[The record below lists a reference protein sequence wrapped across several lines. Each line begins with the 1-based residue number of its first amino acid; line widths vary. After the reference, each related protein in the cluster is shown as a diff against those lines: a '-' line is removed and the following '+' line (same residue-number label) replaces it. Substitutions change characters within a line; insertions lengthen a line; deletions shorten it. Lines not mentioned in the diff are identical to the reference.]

1 MNHQVHIE
9 IERKYDVDDQTV
21 VPDLTGVAQVARVS
35 DPETV
40 TLHAVYYDTAELHL
54 AAQRIV
60 LRRRE
65 GGSDEG
71 WHIKLPGDEGRLELH
86 WPLGDDG
93 PIPEAVLDLVLVHVR
108 DHPLA
113 PVARLTTTRTTT
125 CLHDGDDV
133 ALAEIADDLV
143 SAGDVATAQLR
154 VWREWEV
161 ELTDD
166 APGSPRK
173 RALLLDAIEK
183 KLETAGA
190 RPSASVSKLAHALGR
205 ERLGEREP
213 RRPLSGKSSAG
224 DVLRAAIA
232 VQTERLKQADPLV
245 RQDEA
250 GAVHT
255 MRSSVRR
262 LRSILATYRSVL
274 DSDEA
279 KRLERELA
287 ELGTVLG
294 DTRDPQV
301 MHDRARNL
309 VRSQANKRMHEAV
322 LARLVSDKEAEYQRS
337 LGYLQRILSSARYFR
352 LLDSLEAFAAGTGDA
367 ARLGKRS
374 AGRAT
379 KVLGRPITADFRRV
393 KRRMKAVAKAG
404 NPDEWN
410 ARVHV
415 VRKAAR
421 RLRFGIEAV
430 TSGDTAF
437 AGTAVFGE
445 KVARLASAAE
455 RVQDA
460 LGEYR
465 DSVALQRLLYAT
477 AGAAA
482 EAGENTFGYG
492 RLHALEQQRA
502 DRAIEDYARA
512 RGEFLTAKK
521 WLPGA

>member
-1 MNHQVHIE
+1 MNHQVHVE
-9 IERKYDVDDQTV
+9 IERKYEVDDQAV

-35 DPETV
+35 EPETV
-40 TLHAVYYDTAELHL
+40 TLHAVYYDTAEFHL

-65 GGSDEG
+65 GGGDEG
-71 WHIKLPGDEGRLELH
+71 WHIKLPGTEGRLELH

-113 PVARLTTTRTTT
+113 PVAHLTTTRTTT
-125 CLHDGDDV
+125 CLYDANDV
-133 ALAEIADDLV
+133 ALAEVADDLV

-166 APGSPRK
+166 APGSPKK
-173 RALLLDAIEK
+173 RQALLDAIEK
-183 KLETAGA
+183 ALGTVGA

-205 ERLGEREP
+205 ERLGEQPP
-213 RRPLSGKSSAG
+213 RRALGSKSSAG
-224 DVLRAAIA
+224 DVLRAAIT

-250 GAVHT
+250 GSVHT

-274 DSDEA
+274 GSDEA
-279 KRLERELA
+279 KRLEVELQQ
-287 ELGTVLG
+287 LGTVLG

-309 VRSQANKRMHEAV
+309 VRSQSNKRMHEAV
-322 LARLVSDKEAEYQRS
+322 LARLVTGKEAEYQRS
-337 LGYLQRILSSARYFR
+337 LAYLHRILSSARYFR
-352 LLDSLEAFAAGTGDA
+352 LLDALEEFGAGTGA
-367 ARLGKRS
+367 GAVLGKRS
-374 AGRAT
+374 AGRAS
-379 KVLGRPITADFRRV
+379 KVLAKPIGRDFARV
-393 KRRMKAVAKAG
+393 ARRMKSVAKAG

-410 ARVHV
+410 ERVHE

-421 RLRFGIEAV
+421 RLRFGVEAV
-430 TSGDTAF
+430 SSG
-437 AGTAVFGE
+437 GTAVFGE
-445 KVARLASAAE
+445 KAERLAAAAE

-465 DSVALQRLLYAT
+465 DSVALQRLLQSSAED
-477 AGAAA
+477 AAA
-482 EAGENTFGYG
+482 EGENTFGYG

-502 DRAIEDYARA
+502 DLAIEDYARA
-512 RGEFLTAKK
+512 RGEFRAAKK